1 MLAFLLATLLTAC
14 DVQTSQPSVPLPT
27 QSVTNTQ
34 TLTSQSVLAGPQILW
49 PTQYNLPQAGAQ
61 QQTDKHLQQ
70 SNLPLNREES
80 NVVSMNSALPQ
91 RTTMAQSPG
100 QVHEPVVGR
109 VTTAQSQPLSDN
121 DSGLR
126 SNPSPQSAPVESS
139 KVTVQTHTTDCV
151 KPERGDSLQSLS
163 VSQSP
168 AVVTAPTSMG
178 MVTQVAPSAAQS
190 PVVIV
195 RQFQKV
201 KPYLGQTSHKSF
213 REHFE
218 RVAKANGWG
227 TDAERMQNLALEGPA
242 LECLREVKEEEEGAY
257 GRIWSVLARRFG
269 HLDEPERAMRRFDAR
284 KQLEGESVAE
294 FEQALRTLHR
304 EAWPRIDEE
313 SKDSAL
319 KRKFEEGLSSPDMVQ
334 FLRLHARSDD
344 FLQTVAKAR
353 RFTEAQ
359 EASRPKKSV
368 RIVESRDRD
377 HSTEGTR
384 PAQPNLQTLIDGF
397 GQIIQTVLERTQT
410 PSVAT
415 VNAQDESHSKPA
427 DGKHPVVPRKS
438 RQEQQ
443 SPARG
448 RSGRQER
455 EGRPMYRRDNDEQPG
470 NRNPGQGD
478 PPGRP
483 RGREGNSVS
492 PRRENFRTYDQHPGP
507 PNGRQ
512 GGYYRSSSADSY
524 RSGAQSGQGQRP
536 QHFDNRSQDSRY
548 SDDRSQRSYYP
559 RSGQSGPY
567 QPRGGYQRSYQ
578 ATRDFQRP
586 QFANQGARPYNEFR
600 QQEPKTY
607 HSAGNDRANAVTPP
621 PQQEPRG
628 CRVCGEFRCHSDLH
642 YGIRRNADKGCYV
655 CGRYGCHSMFH
666 GGQNQGPQEQ
676 APQQSSPEQGNGRRG
691 PRQGDRPPPQ
701 SPSRPTSRSASE

>member
-1 MLAFLLATLLTAC
+1 MN
-14 DVQTSQPSVPLPT
+14 SVP
-27 QSVTNTQ
+27 
-34 TLTSQSVLAGPQILW
+34 PQ
-49 PTQYNLPQAGAQ
+49 N
-61 QQTDKHLQQ
+61 
-70 SNLPLNREES
+70 
-80 NVVSMNSALPQ
+80 
-91 RTTMAQSPG
+91 TTMAQSPG
-100 QVHEPVVGR
+100 PVCEPVVGR
-109 VTTAQSQPLSDN
+109 ATTTQAQPLSDN

-139 KVTVQTHTTDCV
+139 KVTSQTHTTDCV
-151 KPERGDSLQSLS
+151 KHERGDSLQSLS
-163 VSQSP
+163 GSQSP
-168 AVVTAPTSMG
+168 AVVTAPTSTG
-178 MVTQVAPSAAQS
+178 MVTQVAPTAAQS

-201 KPYLGQTSHKSF
+201 KPYSGQTSHKSF

-227 TDAERMQNLALEGPA
+227 TDAEKMQNLALALEGPA
-242 LECLREVKEEEEGAY
+242 LKCLREVKEEEGTYE
-257 GRIWSVLARRFG
+257 RIWSVLARRFG

-319 KRKFEEGLSSPDMVQ
+319 KLKFEEGLSSPEMAQ

-359 EASRPKKSV
+359 EATRPKKSV

-377 HSTEGTR
+377 HSAEETR
-384 PAQPNLQTLIDGF
+384 PAQPNFQPLIDGF
-397 GQIIQTVLERTQT
+397 GQMLQTVLERNQIPTM
-410 PSVAT
+410 AT
-415 VNAQDESHSKPA
+415 VDARDESRSKPS
-427 DGKHPVVPRKS
+427 DGKYPVVPRKPRS
-438 RQEQQ
+438 EQH

-448 RSGRQER
+448 KNGQQESRGNTPER
-455 EGRPMYRRDNDEQPG
+455 ESRPMYRRGNNEQPG
-470 NRNPGQGD
+470 NGNPRQGD
-478 PPGRP
+478 PQSRW
-483 RGREGNSVS
+483 RGRENNSVS
-492 PRRENFRTYDQHPGP
+492 PRREDSRPYNQHPGP

-512 GGYYRSSSADSY
+512 GGYYRSSSVDSY

-536 QHFDNRSQDSRY
+536 QYFDDRSQGSRY
-548 SDDRSQRSYYP
+548 SEDRSQRSYYP
-559 RSGQSGPY
+559 RNGQSGPY
-567 QPRGGYQRSYQ
+567 QPRGGYPRSYQ
-578 ATRDFQRP
+578 DTRSFQRS
-586 QFANQGARPYNEFR
+586 QFGNQGARPYNEFG
-600 QQEPKTY
+600 QQEPRSY
-607 HSAGNDRANAVTPP
+607 HSAGNDRANTLTPP

-666 GGQNQGPQEQ
+666 EGQNQGPQEQ
-676 APQQSSPEQGNGRRG
+676 APQQSSPEQGNGQRG

-701 SPSRPTSRSASE
+701 SPSRPTSRSASQ